1 MIRCLVGLIK
11 SGKATAKSLYLLLF
25 VLSSSLVFAQAPTV
39 NTPTVTAITTTGATL
54 GGTVTGTLTHRG
66 TRWSTTSPVGTSN
79 QQEEAS
85 AAAGA
90 FTQARTALPSAARIF
105 FVAYARNNA
114 DAGTT
119 AETVF
124 VTEPLQLSGGQLTA
138 TANGSTT
145 INLTFPTANS
155 WAGTGA
161 TAGYVIYRNAG
172 SAPAL
177 GALADGAAPPVDGT
191 GDKIATITNGTATG
205 FSDSG
210 LTSGT
215 NYYYTVVP
223 FAWDGSAATTYNYN
237 LTAPQTA
244 NDFTFATEPSGHA
257 TGTLTANAISSSQIN
272 LSFNSVTTSGI
283 TNATGYIVLIKSSA
297 IVAADLATLTD
308 GAAPNAFGLFE
319 AIINS
324 TSDNSYND
332 IAGLSPNTTYHYAII
347 PYNRGG
353 DDHTYNY
360 LTTAGFAT
368 GSGTTNDISAT
379 FNPLPGGTAQV
390 PLSTV
395 LSAGVNLQV
404 VAGYTVTSDGTQV
417 INDINFNYSGL
428 TTQFTDEYLYRS
440 TSAGSIGTQ
449 LLSDNS
455 PDGNFS
461 LASVSVPNKTI
472 NSTTV
477 YYYLVVDVS
486 NAVTQAT
493 SGITVS
499 PTQANITVVS
509 GIVNPFSLNRTVT
522 FNTSQLSDIV
532 FANDGTTASITYRSF
547 QGTSIGPGQPAP
559 PNSAASVSLG
569 DFLIRDG
576 GAAADPDNRST
587 SVTSITIQLTNFGNL
602 RQIALFDDNNDTEID
617 GTEQTVS
624 GSTVTF
630 TPTSAIVVPDNG
642 SFRINIRA
650 SFLATVTDK
659 QTINITITGVTTSIN
674 GSGFAAIDAGGAT
687 TSPAGANAIAVVASR
702 LVFTANPPA
711 TVVNTNFSLTVRA
724 IDQPGFGNLD
734 LDYTGKVDL
743 EASSSGSGI
752 LVGGA
757 QTLSPNLVA
766 GVFAWTQ
773 LQINQVDLYNLVA
786 SDDEYLDAPEN
797 QSNVQNAIGNVNITA
812 TASTITQPPTL
823 NLCYGSIFKNLGNI
837 VITETSPSGFSSSG
851 TFSIGLPTGY
861 IFDTSVTTAPV
872 ISNGTAAPS
881 TLSYTGDNIVQFSY
895 NFTAGSSNTNSIT
908 IQGLRV
914 RYPLNTAPSGG
925 GNITRVGGTA
935 SISGVVDGTVLG
947 TVNATLGTPSGSVGF
962 TVVKVNS
969 GDVDVE
975 ANETRF
981 SSTGNAVRLVGSPTG
996 VSSEFT
1002 GPGVTFTAGQWR
1014 FNPTSLAVGTG
1025 YTITY
1030 KVREGPDQC
1039 EFTFS
1044 KDFEVYATNITN
1056 LSTSY
1061 CSNEDPSDPLSVSEA
1076 YIDSR
1081 FYDFLLAI
1089 PTYHYNFD
1097 GFVYFD
1103 PTFGYRE
1110 LNPIV
1115 PPTIPGNP
1123 ATATY
1128 VFDPQLQEYS
1138 DLNIY
1143 SNTELYYGTY
1153 GIWIGFRV
1161 KNPTNSVRYEFVL
1174 IPVRQAPTATIT
1186 SLTNTLLT
1194 TNSRF
1199 CRDNLPVTLV
1209 GSPANSSSSGL
1220 DFFTVDSAPQAGS
1233 VSFSAGTSTW
1243 SFNPASVS
1251 GVTEATPVTFNI
1263 SYTFT
1268 DKVTNCEDT
1277 SPPIQ
1282 IRVYARPASVISA
1295 NITANEDQEICPGS
1309 PVSIVTANPTG
1320 VEYKWYNNI
1329 FPLEANPLAIGNSF
1343 TPPTDVLTPGVYE
1356 YNVTRTIGK
1365 ETFILL
1371 GNPII
1376 KFSGCES
1383 NRPNSPTPFNVSVTV
1398 KPIPS
1403 PPTIPN
1409 IAREY
1414 CVNSTVSSADLQV
1427 TGTNVRWYRNGAFVF
1442 AGSSPS
1448 AANLGINNSIAGDY
1462 TFSLTQTINGC
1473 EGVVQTTAPF
1483 TDQLSVKIKP
1493 LPELSILSS
1502 SVPDLLKICTTG
1514 GIIKFEARDGA
1525 AIAPNGTWSGAGLSG
1540 VLTPNAIVG
1549 SVDVNPSTLAPG
1561 AYTLQYNYTNAAT
1574 LCSRIVSVNF
1584 NILPSINVAVSM
1596 SSACLGSSITITNSS
1611 TMNGTGSIDS
1621 VTWDFDDNSGLALGF
1636 YSDSVNANNERT
1648 TGIYGAPRHRYT
1660 NTGNYQVSG
1669 RMVTN
1674 EGCFYSIPA
1683 QGVLISPLPTI
1694 DFTWRNVCR
1703 DEITGLSNTQFLA
1716 VEQSTP
1722 QLAIA
1727 NYNWNFTLNN
1737 SLAVDTVMG
1746 SGSNRTV
1753 AYSSNGRDSVRLI
1766 AITAAGCQDTVK
1778 KPVYIVPTYLKI
1790 MGDTTYNQNFNA
1802 TSDSWIAGGIN
1813 SSWRW
1818 DTLSVKGTEEFA
1830 TRGNGWDTD
1839 HLTGGKNFNNPN
1851 EQSWV
1856 LSQCFN
1862 FSVAKR
1868 PVIALDIFS
1877 DSPYQV
1883 NGAVLQYNLTGNI
1896 EADGDWITLGDVGQG
1911 INWYDASG
1919 ISNPPG
1925 NQSANDIGWTGNPS
1939 TTNQK
1944 YNSWVRAIHRLD
1956 VGSLNGASNVVF
1968 RIAFASGN
1976 TLSDGFAF
1984 DNVFIGE
1991 RTRKV
1996 LVENFTNSNIPNI
2009 NVHNEEYQ
2017 NEGSPTE
2024 IVKIQYHTPFPGPG
2038 TDPVNSLNPA
2048 MHNSRT
2054 AFYGIT
2060 ESKTARIDGLVRPG
2074 LLENWL
2080 VDLYEDR
2087 VLTPSPLKITINPV
2101 KVGEIVE
2108 IEIVIENVSGQTIPT
2123 RGAHIF
2129 TTIVEQSI
2137 TDAAFL
2143 SSSGNSEF
2151 VFVAKEM
2158 LPSPTGLQ
2166 IPDNLN
2172 VGETYTSPKITWRLQ
2187 NGDAIAVMVQ
2197 SIEGNDKN
2205 VFQSEIFID
2214 PPMPDVI
2221 TAIENLSEHIT
2232 IYPNPANESFEIELP
2247 FKAEH
2252 RLLVN
2257 LIDPV
2262 GRAAQQLYFEKG
2274 EQTKTVNTQHLA
2286 QGIYVVQIGSGKT
2299 GVVRKKVM
2307 VVH

>member
-1 MIRCLVGLIK
+1 MISLVGLIK
-11 SGKATAKSLYLLLF
+11 YYKAIAKSLYLLLF
-25 VLSSSLVFAQAPTV
+25 ALSSSLVFAQAPTV
-39 NTPTVTAITTTGATL
+39 NTPTVTAITTTDATL

-66 TRWSTTSPVGTSN
+66 TRWSATSPVGTLN
-79 QQEEAS
+79 EQEEAS
-85 AAAGA
+85 ATAGA

-114 DAGTT
+114 DVGTS
-119 AETVF
+119 AETTF
-124 VTEPLQLSGGQLTA
+124 FTEPLQLTAGQF
-138 TANGSTT
+138 TANASSESA
-145 INLTFPTANS
+145 IDLTFPTADS
-155 WAGTGA
+155 WEGTGA
-161 TAGYVIYRNAG
+161 TGGYVIFRRSG
-172 SAPAL
+172 SAPSL
-177 GALADGAAPPVDGT
+177 GALADGAAPPADGV
-191 GDKIATITNGTATG
+191 GDKIATITNGGLNVFNNT
-205 FSDSG
+205 G
-210 LTSGT
+210 LTPET
-215 NYYYTVVP
+215 EYFYTIVP
-223 FAWDGSAATTYNYN
+223 FVWDGATATTYNYN
-237 LTAPQTA
+237 LASPQSA
-244 NDFTFATEPSGHA
+244 NDFTYSTTPDNHPTNGTFTVTSVSSTQINLAFDNPTGLGNSDGYIILRRQDGTDPTTANIQDGVNPATLAGLLPAGTTLAGTSTTASFNDTGLTPATQYNYLILPYNSDAALNAGTYNYKTGGTPVTPKNDFTLATQPSGHA
-257 TGTLTANAISSSQIN
+257 TGTITATAISESQIN
-272 LSFNSVTTSGI
+272 LLFNSITTSAI
-283 TNATGYIVLIKSSA
+283 SNATGYVVLVKTSA

-324 TSDNSYND
+324 TATNAYSDVT
-332 IAGLSPNTTYHYAII
+332 GLVPNTTYHYAII
-347 PYNRGG
+347 PFNRSS
-353 DDHTYNY
+353 DDQTYNF
-360 LTTAGFAT
+360 L
-368 GSGTTNDISAT
+368 
-379 FNPLPGGTAQV
+379 
-390 PLSTV
+390 
-395 LSAGVNLQV
+395 
-404 VAGYTVTSDGTQV
+404 
-417 INDINFNYSGL
+417 
-428 TTQFTDEYLYRS
+428 
-440 TSAGSIGTQ
+440 TSAGFPTGS
-449 LLSDNS
+449 
-455 PDGNFS
+455 
-461 LASVSVPNKTI
+461 A
-472 NSTTV
+472 TT
-477 YYYLVVDVS
+477 
-486 NAVTQAT
+486 
-493 SGITVS
+493 
-499 PTQANITVVS
+499 
-509 GIVNPFSLNRTVT
+509 PF
-522 FNTSQLSDIV
+522 SQLSDII
-532 FANDGTTASITYRSF
+532 FANDGTTASIPYRSY
-547 QGTSIGPGQPAP
+547 QGTSIAFNQPNP
-559 PNSAASVSLG
+559 PDAGASLSLG
-569 DFLIRDG
+569 DFIIQDG
-576 GAAADPDNRST
+576 GGIADADNVAT
-587 SVTSITIQLTNFGNL
+587 NVTSITIQITNHTNL
-602 RQIALFDDNNDTEID
+602 RQIALFNDGTNQEIP
-617 GTEQTVS
+617 GTEQTVT
-624 GSTVTF
+624 GSTITF
-630 TPTSAIVVPDNG
+630 TPTTPISVPDNG
-642 SFRINIRA
+642 TFRINVRA
-650 SFLATVTDK
+650 TFQALVTDK
-659 QTINITITGVTTSIN
+659 QTLQITVTGATSN
-674 GSGFAAIDAGGAT
+674 TSGSGFAVANAGGAVT
-687 TSPAGANAIAVVASR
+687 APAGTNAIAVVASR

-711 TVVNTNFSLTVRA
+711 TVVSTNFSLTVRA
-724 IDQPGFGNLD
+724 IDQSGFGNLD
-734 LDYTGKVDL
+734 LDYNGKVDL
-743 EASSSGSGI
+743 EASGGSGN
-752 LVGGA
+752 LSAGP
-757 QTLSPNLVA
+757 QSLSPTLSA
-766 GVFAWTQ
+766 GVFTWTQ

-837 VITETSPSGFSSSG
+837 VITETSPAGFSSSG

-935 SISGVVDGTVLG
+935 LISGVVDGTVLG

-969 GDVDVE
+969 GDVDVQ

-981 SSTGNAVRLVGSPTG
+981 SSTGNSVRLVGSPTG

-1115 PPTIPGNP
+1115 PPTTPGNP

-1138 DLNIY
+1138 DFNIY
-1143 SNTELYYGTY
+1143 SNTQLYYGTY

-1161 KNPTNSVRYEFVL
+1161 KNPTNGVRYEFVL

-1186 SLTNTLLT
+1186 SLTNTLFT

-1199 CRDNLPVTLV
+1199 CNDNLPVTLV

-1243 SFNPASVS
+1243 SFNPASVT
-1251 GVTEATPVTFNI
+1251 GITEATPVTFNI

-1277 SPPIQ
+1277 SPPVQ
-1282 IRVYARPASVISA
+1282 IRVYARPAPVISA
-1295 NITANEDQEICPGS
+1295 NITANEDQEICPGTS
-1309 PVSIVTANPTG
+1309 VNIVTANPVAG

-1329 FPLEANPLAIGNSF
+1329 FPLEANPLAVGNSF
-1343 TPPTDVLTPGVYE
+1343 TPPSDVLTPGVYE

-1365 ETFILL
+1365 ETFTLL
-1371 GNPII
+1371 GDPII
-1376 KFSGCES
+1376 KFPGCES

-1398 KPIPS
+1398 KPIPP

-1414 CVNSTVSSADLQV
+1414 CVNSTVSAADLQV

-1442 AGSSPS
+1442 AGSSPN
-1448 AANLGINNSIAGDY
+1448 AANLGINNSISGDY

-1473 EGVVQTTAPF
+1473 EGVIQTTAPF

-1514 GIIKFEARDGA
+1514 GIIKFEARDGV
-1525 AIAPNGTWSGAGLSG
+1525 AIAPNGTWSGVGLSG

-1549 SVDVNPSTLAPG
+1549 SVDVNPVSLLPG
-1561 AYTLQYNYTNAAT
+1561 TYTLQYNYTNSST
-1574 LCSRIVSVNF
+1574 GCSRIVATNF
-1584 NILPSINVAVSM
+1584 TILPSVNVIVSIA
-1596 SSACLGSSITITNSS
+1596 SACLGTPITITNNS

-1621 VTWDFDDNSGLALGF
+1621 VTWDFDDNSGLPLGF
-1636 YSDSVNANNERT
+1636 FSTGITANDGRT
-1648 TGIYGAPRHRYT
+1648 TGTYGAPLHRYT
-1660 NTGNYQVSG
+1660 NTGNYQVAG

-1674 EGCFYSIPA
+1674 DGCTYTIPP

-1722 QLAIA
+1722 QLTIA
-1727 NYNWNFTLNN
+1727 NYNWDFNLSN
-1737 SLAVDTVMG
+1737 SLTFTGFGGGANPTVQY
-1746 SGSNRTV
+1746 N
-1753 AYSSNGRDSVRLI
+1753 SNGTDTVRLI
-1766 AITAAGCQDTVK
+1766 VSTAAGCQDSVK

-1790 MGDTTYNQNFNA
+1790 RGDTTYNQNFNITA
-1802 TSDSWIAGGIN
+1802 DSWIAGGIN
-1813 SSWRW
+1813 SSWQW
-1818 DTLSVKGTEEFA
+1818 DVLSVKGTEVIA
-1830 TRGNGWDTD
+1830 NRGNGWDTD
-1839 HLTGGKNFNNPN
+1839 DLTGGKNFNNPN

-1862 FSVAKR
+1862 FSDAKR

-1896 EADGDWITLGDVGQG
+1896 EADGDWITLGDVDQG

-1925 NQSANDIGWTGNPS
+1925 NQSANDIGWTGNQS

-2024 IVKIQYHTPFPGPG
+2024 IVKIQYHTPFPAN
-2038 TDPVNSLNPA
+2038 DPVNNLNPA

-2060 ESKTARIDGLVRPG
+2060 ESKTARIDGIVRQG
-2074 LLENWL
+2074 DLNE
-2080 VDLYEDR
+2080 LYEDR

-2101 KVGEIVE
+2101 KVDEVVE
-2108 IEIVIENVSGQTIPT
+2108 IEVSVENISGQTLPT
-2123 RGAHIF
+2123 QGLHIF

-2137 TDAAFL
+2137 TDPALL
-2143 SSSGNSEF
+2143 STSGNSEF

-2166 IPDNLN
+2166 IPDNLDA
-2172 VGETYTSPKITWRLQ
+2172 GEIYVSPKIIWRKQ
-2187 NGDAIAVMVQ
+2187 NGDAITVMVQ
-2197 SIEGNDKN
+2197 AIEGNNKN
-2205 VFQSEIFID
+2205 VLQSEVFLN
-2214 PPMPDVI
+2214 PPQPDIV
-2221 TAIENLSEHIT
+2221 TAIEDLSEYIT

-2247 FKAEH
+2247 FKAEN
-2252 RLLVN
+2252 RLMVN